1 MFHVEQALFVDVLL
15 DGASTFGI
23 ELSKNQV
30 SAFTSYYRELDRW
43 NQKINLISAHDAKE
57 IAIKHFLDSILY
69 GQAME
74 PRRSVSLLDVGSG
87 AGFPGL
93 PLKIIAPE
101 LHVTLLEP
109 NEKKTSFLRHIVGT
123 LDLHNVSVVSKSLHD
138 FSRWGTHHGR
148 FSYLTTRAVA
158 ADEILPFSAVLLNEQ
173 GRVIFC
179 LAKALDCDPGQYG
192 LKPSRGFSYELPGGF
207 GRRVLTV
214 LERAVVASA

>member
-1 MFHVEQALFVDVLL
+1 MFHVEQALFVDVLV

-23 ELSKNQV
+23 ELHKNQI
-30 SAFTSYYRELDRW
+30 SKFISFYRELDRW
-43 NQKINLISAHDAKE
+43 NQKINLISAHDTRE
-57 IAIKHFLDSILY
+57 IAIKHFLDSLLY
-69 GQAME
+69 SQALE
-74 PRRSVSLLDVGSG
+74 QRENASLLDVGSG

-93 PLKIIAPE
+93 PLKILAPE

-123 LDLHNVSVVSKSLHD
+123 LDLQNVSVVSTVLRD
-138 FSRWGTHHGR
+138 FSRAATHLGR

-158 ADEILPFSAVLLNEQ
+158 AEQILPFSAALLNEW

-179 LAKALDCDPGQYG
+179 LAKALDCDPGRYG
-192 LKPSRGFSYELPGGF
+192 LKASREFRYELPGGF

-214 LERAVVASA
+214 LERAVVAST

>member
-1 MFHVEQALFVDVLL
+1 MFHVEQALFVDVLVA
-15 DGASTFGI
+15 GASTFGI
-23 ELSKNQV
+23 KFNKDQV
-30 SAFTSYYRELDRW
+30 AAFISYYRELDRW
-43 NQKINLISAHDAKE
+43 NHKINLISAHDTRE
-57 IAIKHFLDSILY
+57 IAIKHFLDSLLY
-69 GQAME
+69 SQAVE
-74 PRRSVSLLDVGSG
+74 QRTNAALLDVGSG

-138 FSRWGTHHGR
+138 FSRGSTHHGR

-158 ADEILPFSAVLLNEQ
+158 ADEILPLSAVLLNEQ

-214 LERAVVASA
+214 LERAVVSSA